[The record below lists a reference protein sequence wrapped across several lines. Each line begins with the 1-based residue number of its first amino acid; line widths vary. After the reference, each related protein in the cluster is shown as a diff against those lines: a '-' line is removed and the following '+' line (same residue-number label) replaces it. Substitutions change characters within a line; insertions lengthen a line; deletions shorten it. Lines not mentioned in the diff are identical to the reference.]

1 MQIQLPN
8 TNLLLDI
15 LYQASHE
22 SSHWLEVIALF
33 FLSHSDIRLDLQIY
47 NQEPDDEK
55 LVDLLVLFGY
65 PFPPAA
71 MAENEAASSGSTSE
85 SEVVLKLD
93 PAAIPCGS
101 IYPALETTD
110 EVRLFLILLLRYMM
124 GFLAWKVKNNNR
136 R

>member
-8 TNLLLDI
+8 TNLLLDT
-15 LYQASHE
+15 LMPSKPWVL
-22 SSHWLEVIALF
+22 SLTTSNCPF

-71 MAENEAASSGSTSE
+71 MAGNKAASSGSTSE

-101 IYPALETTD
+101 IYPALESTD
-110 EVRLFLILLLRYMM
+110 EVSS
-124 GFLAWKVKNNNR
+124 
-136 R
+136 